1 MTEFVLETQGLT
13 KFYGG
18 KAAVDHIDLK
28 IPRGCICGFVGR
40 NGSGKTTAIK
50 LMLGFLKPTAGSS
63 RLLGCDSQNL
73 TPAIRQRIGYVAEGH
88 RLIRWITIAEIAK
101 FQSAFFHEQPASAK
115 QGEAG
120 LATAEPG
127 VAGWDSKFFWDMI
140 EYFDLPKKQKIK
152 HLSNGQRAQ
161 VSLALTL
168 APNPELLIMDDPTL
182 GLDAAIRRQFL
193 EGMIELI
200 MRQGRTILFSS
211 HILGDIERVADKIVV
226 IEKGAIRADCS
237 LEQFRTAVKK
247 VKVVFGQASPEKIDI
262 EGLLHSRRYDKE
274 LELVLVGTA
283 DEKIAE
289 WAKSSGAT
297 DYQTINMN
305 LEDQFIEYTAS
316 TRQTKPFKWEEI

>member
-13 KFYGG
+13 KFYGD
-18 KAAVDHIDLK
+18 KLAVDHIDLK

-50 LMLGFLKPTAGSS
+50 LMLGFLKPTVGSS
-63 RLLGCDSQNL
+63 RLLGCDSQDL

-88 RLIRWITIAEIAK
+88 RLIRWMTIAEIAK
-101 FQSAFFHEQPASAK
+101 FQSAFFSQ
-115 QGEAG
+115 Q
-120 LATAEPG
+120 
-127 VAGWDSKFFWDMI
+127 WDSKFFWDMI
-140 EYFDLPKKQKIK
+140 EYFGLSKKQKIK

-193 EGMIELI
+193 EGIIELI

-226 IEKGAIRADCS
+226 IDKGVIRADCS

-247 VKVVFGQASPEKIDI
+247 VRVVFNQSLPETIDI
-262 EGLLHSRRYDKE
+262 EGLLHFRRSDKE
-274 LELVLVGTA
+274 LEMILVGTA

-289 WAKSSGAT
+289 WAKSSGAA
-297 DYQTINMN
+297 DYQAINMN
-305 LEDQFIEYTAS
+305 LEDQFIEYTAHAG
-316 TRQTKPFKWEEI
+316 RNKPFVWEAK